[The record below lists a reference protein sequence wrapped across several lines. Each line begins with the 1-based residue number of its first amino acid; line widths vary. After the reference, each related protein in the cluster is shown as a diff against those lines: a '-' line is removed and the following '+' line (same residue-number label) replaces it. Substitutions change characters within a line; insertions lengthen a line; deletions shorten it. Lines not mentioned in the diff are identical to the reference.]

1 LTYANTIRFGRDFTS
16 LSDRG
21 LHAARKAM
29 QKCSLRL
36 GLQAVAAKAM
46 SAKTV
51 AAKAMTAKTVAAK
64 AMSAKAMTAIDDLHM
79 SFPFLISRQ
88 WPIRGWQEFLTFVK
102 KDAMQALSRKSRK
115 KGSKKRT
122 CPKADMP
129 KSR

>member
-1 LTYANTIRFGRDFTS
+1 
-16 LSDRG
+16 
-21 LHAARKAM
+21 M
-29 QKCSLRL
+29 
-36 GLQAVAAKAM
+36 AAKTM

-88 WPIRGWQEFLTFVK
+88 WPIRAGKKFLTFVK
-102 KDAMQALSRKSRK
+102 KDAMQALSRKSRE

-122 CPKADMP
+122 CPKVDMP